1 MKLKKILSLLLSV
14 AILSGFS
21 VTGYAEEEAEVQTS
35 IIVRP
40 TVMINAGEMDGYSPK
55 FDYSATGAQHAL
67 MRTGDY
73 NNPNKSVTA
82 GIFLR
87 WQLPAIPDGYEV
99 KRAYIIAGHKHTN
112 QFKSDGYQNGSVF
125 IYHLNGDIEE
135 DFAYYSDTAAYPDK
149 NLKTLIPTASN
160 SYAATSKFK
169 FKGTTT
175 NYYDKVQDDTQ
186 FYSLGI
192 SLKNYT
198 KNLCST
204 GKPVDLSTLMVSN
217 QDLTF
222 NGSKDLDYGPVVW
235 YMEVDKLLDAD
246 FIFPE
251 TIAAGKSFDTAVDVS
266 MLDERIASVVLN
278 VNGANYTA
286 ALSDGKWT
294 ASIPGLAEGEYTVKA
309 TITDIYEN
317 VKTKTQNITVS
328 VVSEPVDIGEFVSKA
343 YAHKGDGFGLA
354 FKANTDDVSEVSF
367 TVEGTEYPAS
377 LYNGNWV
384 AYVPGIENTGTYEI
398 TASVK
403 DTESRTVNETQTFT
417 VYDKATIL
425 GSTDGIKYQSSDGK
439 MWQVKSA
446 NNYDLLYN
454 NSTVM
459 DCLYSIIDISSIT
472 NPDLIEEAYFVT
484 SIANPTQTTY
494 AKMIVE
500 KCEEF
505 SSDSFTSGK
514 APEAF
519 PETLETVASGNYS
532 NSIVTSKEAD
542 YNILASKVPVKSGTT
557 ANYIKLDATNYIKNL
572 DSDTTMLHLRTSV
585 SHKSGGTYA
594 RVTHNTDLKLYI
606 KYKDSETIDNYDGT
620 TSYVV
625 DARDYGRDTVWSTA
639 VKYGENI
646 VESIDSCNTAGRILY
661 RYKNGEENKI
671 IYVWDD
677 YNNIFPM
684 RDPINVK

>member
-21 VTGYAEEEAEVQTS
+21 VTSYAEEEAEVQTS
-35 IIVRP
+35 IIVQP
-40 TVMINAGEMDGYSPK
+40 TVMINAGEMKGYSPK
-55 FDYSATGAQHAL
+55 FDYSAAGAQNAYML
-67 MRTGDY
+67 GKPY
-73 NNPNKSVTA
+73 NYPNQDVQA

-87 WQLPAIPDGYEV
+87 WQLPAIPSGYEV
-99 KRAYIIAGHKHTN
+99 KRAYIIAGHKFTN
-112 QFKSDGYQNGSVF
+112 QFKADGYQNGNVF
-125 IYHLNGDIEE
+125 IYHLKGDIEE
-135 DFAYYSDTAAYPDK
+135 DFGYYSDTAAHPDK
-149 NLKTLIPTASN
+149 NLKTLIPTGSGVQ
-160 SYAATSKFK
+160 AAKSSFQL
-169 FKGTTT
+169 KGAET
-175 NYYDKVQDDTQ
+175 NYYHKVQDDTQ

-192 SLKNYT
+192 SLKSYT
-198 KNLCST
+198 RNLCST

-217 QDLTF
+217 QNLTF

-235 YMEVDKLLDAD
+235 YIEVDKLLDAD

-278 VNGANYTA
+278 VNGADYTA

-309 TITDIYEN
+309 TITDIYGN
-317 VKTKTQNITVS
+317 VKTKTQSITVS
-328 VVSEPVDIGEFVSKA
+328 VVYEPVDIGEFVSKA

-354 FKANTDDVSEVSF
+354 FKTNTDDVSEVSF

-384 AYVPGIENTGTYEI
+384 AYVPGIEKAGMYAV

-403 DTESRTVNETQTFT
+403 DAESGTADETQTFT

-425 GSTDGIKYQSSDGK
+425 GSTDSIKYQSSDGK

-446 NNYDLLYN
+446 NTYDLLYN

-459 DCLYSIIDISSIT
+459 DRLYSTIDISSIT

-484 SIANPTQTTY
+484 SIANPTQATY

-500 KCEEF
+500 TCEEF
-505 SSDSFTSGK
+505 SSSSFTAG
-514 APEAF
+514 EALTF

-532 NSIVTSKEAD
+532 NSLVTSKEAD

-572 DSDTTMLHLRTSV
+572 DIDTTKLYLKTSV

-661 RYKNGEENKI
+661 RYKNGEENKT

-677 YNNIFPM
+677 YNNILPM